1 MDYGQIKYFKIEELK
16 WFPYFAFKVGLKK
29 FNVNQ
34 TYSCRKCHGR
44 TRGGPRPPP
53 TSMRA
58 GGGAHKNSLLTLV
71 IWKFT

>member
-44 TRGGPRPPP
+44 TRGGPRPPI
-53 TSMRA
+53 SMRA
-58 GGGAHKNSLLTLV
+58 GGGTQK
-71 IWKFT
+71 